1 MSSVAFMACAS
12 PACASWRNVNT
23 APPHPTPC
31 VVRKNTRAWRSSRR
45 SHQKDVYISFQ
56 IWLFWVPIFN
66 CGGYLSFNLTN
77 VYPRIFY
84 LQHLALFH
92 MYLRMFFYTVADFV
106 KFRAYQRKKWAT
118 SLPIS
123 PTSHFVIFLNSF
135 KKTPQEWAS
144 LQQKIPNLHF
154 WFQQTSSSQTN
165 KNPQRNL
172 RRLGPFI
179 SNYSSRHSMLFF
191 YLDSPPFKASNKPN
205 KQHTTHSRHRTLK
218 NNQTSIKHPWPV
230 VFFREK
236 KHPKNHVK
244 FSNSSEVPN
253 PLM

>member
-135 KKTPQEWAS
+135 NKNTAGMGVPSTENSQSS
-144 LQQKIPNLHF
+144 LLVSTDFIFTNQQK
-154 WFQQTSSSQTN
+154 SS
-165 KNPQRNL
+165 KKPE
-172 RRLGPFI
+172 
-179 SNYSSRHSMLFF
+179 
-191 YLDSPPFKASNKPN
+191 KAWSV
-205 KQHTTHSRHRTLK
+205 H
-218 NNQTSIKHPWPV
+218 
-230 VFFREK
+230 
-236 KHPKNHVK
+236 
-244 FSNSSEVPN
+244 
-253 PLM
+253 